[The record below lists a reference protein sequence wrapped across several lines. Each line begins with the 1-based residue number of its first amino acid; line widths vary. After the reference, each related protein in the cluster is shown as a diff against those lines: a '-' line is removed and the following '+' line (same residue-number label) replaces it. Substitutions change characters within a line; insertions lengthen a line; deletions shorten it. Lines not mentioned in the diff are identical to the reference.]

1 MLADRSASGENRRF
15 MATDLGEAG
24 ASRLAVVVMG
34 VSGSGKSSV
43 GEGLASALTIDF
55 VDGDGLHSPENVAKM
70 ASGTPLVDD
79 DRWPWLDKIGA
90 TLADRDSHP
99 AGIVVA
105 CSALRKIYR
114 DRIRAAAG
122 QPIRF
127 VFLDAPQSLV
137 QQRLGARKG
146 HFMPPSLL
154 DSQFATLERPGDNEA
169 DVLAVAVDV
178 PVAEIVRR
186 AAADLSGR

>member
-1 MLADRSASGENRRF
+1 MVTTQSEQDA
-15 MATDLGEAG
+15 AG
-24 ASRLAVVVMG
+24 RLAIIVMG
-34 VSGSGKSSV
+34 VSGSGKSSI
-43 GEGLASALTIDF
+43 GEGLAEALGIDF
-55 VDGDGLHSPENVAKM
+55 VDGDGLHSPANVAKM

-79 DRWPWLDKIGA
+79 DRWPWLDKIGG
-90 TLADRDSHP
+90 TLGDRAAHP

-105 CSALRKIYR
+105 CSALKKIYR

-137 QQRLGARKG
+137 KDRLGARKG

-154 DSQFATLERPGDNEA
+154 DSQYATLERPGADEP
-169 DVLAVAVDV
+169 DVLPVAVDV
-178 PVAEIVRR
+178 SIAEIVRR
-186 AAADLSGR
+186 AAAELAGGVTVKPLN

>member
-1 MLADRSASGENRRF
+1 MVTE
-15 MATDLGEAG
+15 LGEAG
-24 ASRLAVVVMG
+24 TSRLAVVVMG

-43 GEGLASALTIDF
+43 GEGLAAALGIDF

-70 ASGTPLVDD
+70 ASGQALVDD
-79 DRWPWLDKIGA
+79 DRWPWLDEIGT
-90 TLADRDSHP
+90 TLGDRAAHP

-137 QQRLGARKG
+137 QDRLGARKG

-154 DSQFATLERPGDNEA
+154 DSQYATLERPGDGEA

-178 PVAEIVRR
+178 PVVEIVRR
-186 AAADLSGR
+186 AAEDLAPLR

>member
-1 MLADRSASGENRRF
+1 
-15 MATDLGEAG
+15 MATQSEQART
-24 ASRLAVVVMG
+24 AIIVMG

-43 GEGLASALTIDF
+43 GEGLAAALGIDF

-79 DRWPWLDKIGA
+79 DRWPWLDKIGR
-90 TLADRDSHP
+90 TLGDRAAHP

-137 QQRLGARKG
+137 QDRLGARKG

-154 DSQFATLERPGDNEA
+154 ASQYATLERPGADEA

-178 PVAEIVRR
+178 PVVEIVRR
-186 AAADLSGR
+186 AAERLIEPGARV

>member
-1 MLADRSASGENRRF
+1 MTMAASDKTTNSR
-15 MATDLGEAG
+15 MAII
-24 ASRLAVVVMG
+24 VMG
-34 VSGSGKSSV
+34 VSGSGKSSI
-43 GEGLASALTIDF
+43 GEGLAGALGLDF

-79 DRWPWLDKIGA
+79 DRWPWLDKIGS
-90 TLADRDSHP
+90 TLGDGSAHP
-99 AGIVVA
+99 VGIVVA
-105 CSALRKIYR
+105 CSALKKIYR

-122 QPIRF
+122 QSIRF

-137 QQRLGARKG
+137 QDRLGARKG

-154 DSQFATLERPGDNEA
+154 ASQYATLERPGADEP

-178 PVAEIVRR
+178 PIAEIVRR
-186 AAADLSGR
+186 AAEKLSGDFAAKTLN

>member
-1 MLADRSASGENRRF
+1 MTMAASNKTTNSR
-15 MATDLGEAG
+15 MAII
-24 ASRLAVVVMG
+24 VMG
-34 VSGSGKSSV
+34 VSGSGKSSI
-43 GEGLASALTIDF
+43 GEGLAGALGLDV

-90 TLADRDSHP
+90 TLGDRAAHP
-99 AGIVVA
+99 TGIVVA
-105 CSALRKIYR
+105 CSALKKIYR

-137 QQRLGARKG
+137 QDRLGARKG

-154 DSQFATLERPGDNEA
+154 ASQYATLERPGADEP
-169 DVLAVAVDV
+169 DVLPVAVDV
-178 PVAEIVRR
+178 PIVEIVRR
-186 AAADLSGR
+186 AAAKLAGDFAVKTLN

>member
-1 MLADRSASGENRRF
+1 MV
-15 MATDLGEAG
+15 TDLGEVG
-24 ASRLAVVVMG
+24 PGRLAVVVMG

-43 GEGLASALTIDF
+43 GEGLASALGIDF

-90 TLADRDSHP
+90 TLADRAAHP

-127 VFLDAPQSLV
+127 VFLDAPQVLV
-137 QQRLGARKG
+137 QERLGARKG

-154 DSQFATLERPGDNEA
+154 ASQFATLERPNGEG
-169 DVLAVAVDV
+169 DVLPVAVNV
-178 PVAEIVRR
+178 PVVEIVRR
-186 AAADLSGR
+186 AAVELRGG

>member
-1 MLADRSASGENRRF
+1 MGTGSGE
-15 MATDLGEAG
+15 GV

-43 GEGLASALTIDF
+43 GEGLASALGIDF
-55 VDGDGLHSPENVAKM
+55 VDGDGLHTPENVAKM

-79 DRWPWLDKIGA
+79 DRWPWLDRIGS
-90 TLADRDSHP
+90 TLADRATHP

-137 QQRLGARKG
+137 QERLGARKG

-154 DSQFATLERPGDNEA
+154 DSQYATLERPTGED
-169 DVLAVAVDV
+169 DVIAVAVDV
-178 PVAEIVRR
+178 SVAEIVRR
-186 AAADLSGR
+186 ASSELAGL

>member
-1 MLADRSASGENRRF
+1 MGTE
-15 MATDLGEAG
+15 LGDAG
-24 ASRLAVVVMG
+24 SSRLAVVVMG

-43 GEGLASALTIDF
+43 GEGLASALGIDF

-70 ASGTPLVDD
+70 ASGIPLVDD

-90 TLADRDSHP
+90 TLGDRAAHP

-127 VFLDAPQSLV
+127 VFLDAPQVLV
-137 QQRLGARKG
+137 QERLGARKG

-154 DSQFATLERPGDNEA
+154 TSQYATLERPNGEA
-169 DVLAVAVDV
+169 DVLPVAVDV
-178 PVAEIVRR
+178 PVVEIVRR
-186 AAADLSGR
+186 AAAELAAR

>member
-1 MLADRSASGENRRF
+1 MTTAASDQATGAR
-15 MATDLGEAG
+15 MAII
-24 ASRLAVVVMG
+24 VMG
-34 VSGSGKSSV
+34 VSGSGKSSI
-43 GEGLASALTIDF
+43 GEGLAAAFGIDF

-79 DRWPWLDKIGA
+79 DRWPWLDRIGA
-90 TLADRDSHP
+90 TLADRAAHP
-99 AGIVVA
+99 TGIVVA
-105 CSALRKIYR
+105 CSALKKIYR

-137 QQRLGARKG
+137 QDRLGARKG

-154 DSQFATLERPGDNEA
+154 ASQYATLERPTATEPDI
-169 DVLAVAVDV
+169 LPVAVDV
-178 PVAEIVRR
+178 PIAEIVRR
-186 AAADLSGR
+186 AAAELAGNTVR